1 MSARR
6 LCGFLIV
13 VVLLSLVGRGRI
25 SSGANVP
32 DQRQQTASA
41 VASHLQFP
49 IIIDH
54 TTSDLEQIPEYWI
67 RQAKKDLRVAYGHT
81 SHGSQPITGMAVL
94 QADPSNGGL
103 YDFVRGGETISGA
116 LSIADSTPSGDLGNP
131 DRVTWE
137 QRTRDYL
144 NSTGSDR
151 NVMIWSWCGQASS
164 ATEADIQTYL
174 DLMSGLERDFP
185 HVTFVYMTGHL
196 DGSGVDGNLNQRN
209 EQIRQHCRDNDRVLF
224 DFADI
229 ESYDPDGAYFLDR
242 GADDGCVYQG
252 GNWAQEWC
260 AANPSDALCT
270 ACSCAHSEPL
280 NCNLKARAFWW
291 MMARL
296 AGWGGPTGDQADLTP
311 SSKAVS
317 SPFAS
322 YGQLVTYTVAIRSA
336 SGPVTTTVR
345 ATDSVPAG
353 LLYLP
358 GSLTASSGSVDDS
371 SAPILQWSGVLTP
384 TPVVTVTYATTVTL
398 TSTGSV
404 TLLLPRVITNTAV
417 IQGSGDDPVTRTVTL
432 RTDWLQVFLPLAARD
447 QDSGG
452 LSADDTT
459 SERNARWA
467 LVANDVAD
475 PDFGSISHSLQ
486 RDFRHCYTQARRG
499 PSNCRFLSGR
509 MAAVIRLGARLA
521 GTRRQLSPT
530 STVMVGWNVI
540 ERHVF
545 ALRAQRRGRYGAME
559 FSLLTLQVAESGLV
573 SS

>member
-296 AGWGGPTGDQADLTP
+296 AGWVVRLAIRLTSHPRPKRYQAPLPVT
-311 SSKAVS
+311 ANS
-317 SPFAS
+317 SPTLSRFAALQ
-322 YGQLVTYTVAIRSA
+322 GRS
-336 SGPVTTTVR
+336 P
-345 ATDSVPAG
+345 
-353 LLYLP
+353 
-358 GSLTASSGSVDDS
+358 
-371 SAPILQWSGVLTP
+371 
-384 TPVVTVTYATTVTL
+384 
-398 TSTGSV
+398 
-404 TLLLPRVITNTAV
+404 
-417 IQGSGDDPVTRTVTL
+417 L
-432 RTDWLQVFLPLAARD
+432 R
-447 QDSGG
+447 
-452 LSADDTT
+452 
-459 SERNARWA
+459 SERRIAFLRACSICRVRLRLLRAA
-467 LVANDVAD
+467 L
-475 PDFGSISHSLQ
+475 
-486 RDFRHCYTQARRG
+486 T
-499 PSNCRFLSGR
+499 
-509 MAAVIRLGARLA
+509 
-521 GTRRQLSPT
+521 TRRRLSCN
-530 STVMVGWNVI
+530 GC
-540 ERHVF
+540 VF
-545 ALRAQRRGRYGAME
+545 
-559 FSLLTLQVAESGLV
+559 
-573 SS
+573 